1 MKEKRRNHAR
11 LLFDSRSVNETFA
24 RTAVTA
30 FVAPTDPTVAELS
43 DIKTAVSEAVTN
55 CIVHAYKDTSGEV
68 LMDLSLF
75 EDGTLRIVVTD
86 HGCGIPDVTAA
97 MTPLF
102 TTGDPAERS
111 GLGFSVMQSFMD
123 RLHVSSR
130 VGHGT
135 RVIMVKQIHSRS

>member
-1 MKEKRRNHAR
+1 MKEKRKNHAR

-24 RTAVTA
+24 RAAVTA

-55 CIVHAYKDTSGEV
+55 CIVHAYKDSSGEILV
-68 LMDLSLF
+68 DLSLY
-75 EDGTLRIVVTD
+75 EDGMLRIAVTD
-86 HGCGIPDVTAA
+86 HGCGIPDVAAA

-123 RLHVSSR
+123 RLHVTSR
-130 VGHGT
+130 VGYGT
-135 RVIMVKQIHSRS
+135 RVIMTKQIHSRT